1 MNTQAVKRKLAAILS
16 VDVEGYNRLMGDD
29 KVLMK
34 HKLGLEVKGDMS
46 CV

>member
-1 MNTQAVKRKLAAILS
+1 MTTRDVNCKLAAILGA
-16 VDVEGYNRLMGDD
+16 DVKGYNRLMGDD

-46 CV
+46 CE

>member
-1 MNTQAVKRKLAAILS
+1 MTTRDVNRKLAAILS
-16 VDVEGYNRLMGDD
+16 VDVKGYNRLMGID

-34 HKLGLEVKGDMS
+34 HKLGLKVKGDMS